1 MGLLSHWPLI
11 LILVVV
17 LIIFGPGKLPQIG
30 GAIGTAIKEFRKATN
45 ELKDDIARTTEQHEP
60 EAPVTGASYPQPA
73 PGGSMHLVEPAATTA
88 AHPEP
93 DAKPEPK
100 KEAAEAPKA

>member
-45 ELKDDIARTTEQHEP
+45 ELRDDISRSTEQSEP
-60 EAPVTGASYPQPA
+60 DAPVTGSSFPQPA
-73 PGGSMHLVEPAATTA
+73 ASAASP
-88 AHPEP
+88 HE
-93 DAKPEPK
+93 PEPK
-100 KEAAEAPKA
+100 KETVEAPKA

>member
-1 MGLLSHWPLI
+1 MGLLNHWWLI

-30 GAIGTAIKEFRKATN
+30 GAVGTAIKEFRKATT
-45 ELKDDIARTTEQHEP
+45 ELKYEFARSTDMHDP

-73 PGGSMHLVEPAATTA
+73 ASTATEPG
-88 AHPEP
+88 
-93 DAKPEPK
+93 PEPK
-100 KEAAEAPKA
+100 KETAEAPKA